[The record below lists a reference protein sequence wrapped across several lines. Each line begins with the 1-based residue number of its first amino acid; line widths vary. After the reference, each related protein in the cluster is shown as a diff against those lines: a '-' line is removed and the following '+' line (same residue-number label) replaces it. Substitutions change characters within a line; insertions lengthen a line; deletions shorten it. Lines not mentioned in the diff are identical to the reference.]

1 MARINAL
8 LLALLLGCALLLV
21 TSEHRAKKF
30 FIDLQRAQSQQRQLE
45 VEWNRLVLEQT
56 QLAKHS
62 RIDPVAR
69 RDLKMQP
76 VTAERTLFVRPP
88 ATDVVAAKGAR

>member
-1 MARINAL
+1 MAKLNAL
-8 LLALLLGCALLLV
+8 LMLLLFGCALLLV
-21 TSEHRAKKF
+21 TSEHRAKKL

-45 VEWNRLVLEQT
+45 VDWNRLLLEQAH
-56 QLAKHS
+56 LAKHS

-76 VTAERTLFVRPP
+76 VGPDRTLFVP
-88 ATDVVAAKGAR
+88 APVAGGGR